1 MITLNLLQPDVISE
15 VGSKIFNDSGLI
27 RLILKFALNFAVV
40 MVLARWLYYSTTRR
54 KDYLFTYILISTI
67 VFFLCYSLENVDLQL
82 GFALGLFAIFGILRY
97 RTDTMPIKEMTY
109 LFIII
114 GISVINSLS
123 NAQTGIWVILF
134 INAVI
139 ILLTISMEKIWLL
152 KHEASKLVLYEK
164 INLINPEHYQTL
176 LEDLQKRTGIRKII
190 RFEIGKIDFLRDTCE
205 IKIFYDVKDP
215 ESTISYRNGNK
226 NNDEDDD

>member
-164 INLINPEHYQTL
+164 INLINPENSQDL
-176 LEDLQKRTGIRKII
+176 LEDLQKRTGIKKIN

-205 IKIFYDVKDP
+205 IKIFYDVTDP

-226 NNDEDDD
+226 NNDDDD

>member
-1 MITLNLLQPDVISE
+1 MITLNLLQPDAISE
-15 VGSKIFNDSGLI
+15 VGSKILNNSGLI

-40 MVLARWLYYSTTRR
+40 MVLARWLYYSVTRR

-67 VFFLCYSLENVDLQL
+67 VFFLCYSLENVNLQL

-97 RTDTMPIKEMTY
+97 RTDAMPIKEMTY

-123 NAQTGIWVILF
+123 NEQTGIWVVLF
-134 INAVI
+134 INIVI
-139 ILLTISMEKIWLL
+139 ILITISMEKVWLL

-164 INLINPEHYQTL
+164 INLINPENSQDL
-176 LEDLQKRTGIRKII
+176 LEDLQKRTGIKKIN

-205 IKIFYDVKDP
+205 IKIFYDVTDP

-226 NNDEDDD
+226 NNDDDD

>member
-1 MITLNLLQPDVISE
+1 MITLNLLQPDAISE
-15 VGSKIFNDSGLI
+15 VGSTILNNSGLI

-40 MVLARWLYYSTTRR
+40 MVLARWLYYSVTRR

-67 VFFLCYSLENVDLQL
+67 VFFLCYSLENVNLQL

-97 RTDTMPIKEMTY
+97 RTDAMPIKEMTY

-123 NAQTGIWVILF
+123 NEQTGIWVVLF
-134 INAVI
+134 INIVI
-139 ILLTISMEKIWLL
+139 ILITISMEKVWLL

-164 INLINPEHYQTL
+164 INLINPENSQDL
-176 LEDLQKRTGIRKII
+176 LEDLQKRTGIKKIN

-205 IKIFYDVKDP
+205 IKIFYDVTDP

-226 NNDEDDD
+226 NNDDDD